1 MENNV
6 LGTKSV
12 KKLFL
17 ELSIP
22 AVVAQIVNLAYNMV
36 DRMYIGHLEGIG
48 PTALTGVGV
57 TMPIIMLISAFSSLI
72 GMGGSPRASIRMG
85 ENNYD
90 EAEKILGTSF
100 SMLVLI
106 SMILTAVILIFKTP
120 ILYLFGASDSTITYA
135 NEYLTIYAVGTIFV
149 QLTLGLNTY
158 ISAQGFSRV
167 SMLTVVIGAIIN
179 IVLDPILMFGFNMG
193 VSGAALA
200 TIISQAV
207 SAIWVMR
214 FLMGRQTNLRLKKE
228 YLKIDWKLVGVIVSL
243 GLSPFIMLSTE
254 SLLQLTFNKSLLA
267 YGGDLYVGAMSI
279 ISTVMM
285 LVTLPVSGFSQ
296 GAQPITSYNYGAR
309 NLDRVMESIK
319 ILIKVA
325 VGYTVLYFLLVMFF
339 PGIFIGMFTSDPAL
353 TEATKY
359 AMRIYMGGVF
369 MLGLQVACQQSF
381 ISLGQAKTSIKL
393 ALLRKIILLIPLILI
408 LPNFFDNKVFAVFLA
423 EPIADII
430 AAIVTT
436 ITFKQYVDKN
446 IIKRVKSL

>member
-179 IVLDPILMFGFNMG
+179 IVLD
-193 VSGAALA
+193 
-200 TIISQAV
+200 
-207 SAIWVMR
+207 
-214 FLMGRQTNLRLKKE
+214 
-228 YLKIDWKLVGVIVSL
+228 IDVW
-243 GLSPFIMLSTE
+243 F
-254 SLLQLTFNKSLLA
+254 
-267 YGGDLYVGAMSI
+267 
-279 ISTVMM
+279 
-285 LVTLPVSGFSQ
+285 
-296 GAQPITSYNYGAR
+296 
-309 NLDRVMESIK
+309 
-319 ILIKVA
+319 
-325 VGYTVLYFLLVMFF
+325 
-339 PGIFIGMFTSDPAL
+339 
-353 TEATKY
+353 
-359 AMRIYMGGVF
+359 
-369 MLGLQVACQQSF
+369 
-381 ISLGQAKTSIKL
+381 
-393 ALLRKIILLIPLILI
+393 
-408 LPNFFDNKVFAVFLA
+408 
-423 EPIADII
+423 
-430 AAIVTT
+430 
-436 ITFKQYVDKN
+436 
-446 IIKRVKSL
+446 

>member
-1 MENNV
+1 
-6 LGTKSV
+6 
-12 KKLFL
+12 
-17 ELSIP
+17 
-22 AVVAQIVNLAYNMV
+22 
-36 DRMYIGHLEGIG
+36 
-48 PTALTGVGV
+48 
-57 TMPIIMLISAFSSLI
+57 
-72 GMGGSPRASIRMG
+72 
-85 ENNYD
+85 
-90 EAEKILGTSF
+90 
-100 SMLVLI
+100 
-106 SMILTAVILIFKTP
+106 
-120 ILYLFGASDSTITYA
+120 
-135 NEYLTIYAVGTIFV
+135 
-149 QLTLGLNTY
+149 
-158 ISAQGFSRV
+158 
-167 SMLTVVIGAIIN
+167 
-179 IVLDPILMFGFNMG
+179 MFGFNMG

-369 MLGLQVACQQSF
+369 MLGLQMACQQSF